1 MASPKLMTAIEARI
15 TDHWTAT
22 PIVRAADGQELPAD
36 ASAILVVQYP
46 LGGMERQAS
55 LNAGTSTLWE
65 TTGGVFRLVYCV
77 PKGADLDAAAEAMET
92 LRRALRGRIDTDEG
106 WIRMVGVSEPHG
118 PSDDGVWWEIA
129 VVAEYR
135 TMTAG

>member
-1 MASPKLMTAIEARI
+1 MASPALMTAIEARI
-15 TDHWTAT
+15 AAHWTAT
-22 PIVRAADGQELPAD
+22 PIVRAADGQEMPDD

-46 LGGMERQAS
+46 LAGMERQAS
-55 LNAGTSTLWE
+55 LQAGTATLWE
-65 TTGGVFRLVYCV
+65 TTGGAFRLVYCV
-77 PKGADLDAAAEAMET
+77 PKGGDLDAAATAMET

-106 WIRMVGVSEPHG
+106 WIRIVRISEPHG

-135 TMTAG
+135 IMTAG